1 MDRNK
6 QDNTPEFRAEAAGT
20 VKRLAVRR
28 RGNLYLPRGRGP
40 IAHSGPARNR
50 GSKYQVRRHSPRTG

>member
-6 QDNTPEFRAEAAGT
+6 QDYTPEFRAEAAGM
-20 VKRLAVRR
+20 VKRLTVCR
-28 RGNLYLPRGRGP
+28 RGNLCLPRWRGP

-50 GSKYQVRRHSPRTG
+50 GSKYQVRRQSPRTG